1 MGDPKYSRKK
11 SARPRNPWQ
20 RNLLK
25 EELELVGNFGLR
37 NKKELHVASTELSR
51 IRKQARQLLAAT
63 TEIRT
68 AREPILLSSL
78 TRKGIVTEDATL
90 DNVLALN
97 VSNFLERRLQTV
109 VLKKGLARTPHQSR
123 QLITHGHIA
132 IGENRITIPSY
143 TVTRNEEPLIKMTNN
158 STFVLQEIAVKE
170 LKSDT
175 YGNPDEKEEVNG
187 KVEEKP
193 AKEAKAEEKPA
204 KEAKAEEKPAKEAK
218 AEKDIKP
225 KEELTKK

>member
-1 MGDPKYSRKK
+1 MEQLK
-11 SARPRNPWQ
+11 
-20 RNLLK
+20 NLNRQLRIQDVLSVLMTQSTKLIEIVNANQKEVNRLK

-109 VLKKGLARTPHQSR
+109 VLKKGLARTPHQAR
-123 QLITHGHIA
+123 QLVIHGHIA

-143 TVTRNEEPLIKMTNN
+143 TLTRNEEPLIKMTEN

-175 YGNPDEKEEVNG
+175 YGNPDEKEEVGDLVTDSIASN
-187 KVEEKP
+187 
-193 AKEAKAEEKPA
+193 
-204 KEAKAEEKPAKEAK
+204 
-218 AEKDIKP
+218 
-225 KEELTKK
+225 